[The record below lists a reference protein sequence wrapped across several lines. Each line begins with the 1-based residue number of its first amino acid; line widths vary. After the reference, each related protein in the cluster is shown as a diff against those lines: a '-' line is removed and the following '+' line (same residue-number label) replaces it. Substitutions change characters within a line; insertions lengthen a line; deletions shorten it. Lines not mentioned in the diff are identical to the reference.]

1 MRQGRLAGRW
11 QELTIPSHES
21 SCQLAFGGR
30 RANNRPSSCFS
41 TFRAPPPLLRQEEL
55 NSHPFRVISDTR
67 VNTQKGEGRLLIVWT
82 RKQFLS
88 LQSDFRV
95 TVGGGE
101 RVGDIDGIL
110 HAHTF
115 YTATP
120 IILAITPTATL
131 GAANREQSGSS
142 VREASLVTSQFVKN
156 SRANTAANIGSGW
169 LELLAPAEVPPATP
183 GCRARG
189 GELRKHT
196 NSLTEE

>member
-1 MRQGRLAGRW
+1 M
-11 QELTIPSHES
+11 
-21 SCQLAFGGR
+21 
-30 RANNRPSSCFS
+30 
-41 TFRAPPPLLRQEEL
+41 
-55 NSHPFRVISDTR
+55 
-67 VNTQKGEGRLLIVWT
+67 
-82 RKQFLS
+82 
-88 LQSDFRV
+88 

-120 IILAITPTATL
+120 IILAITPGATL

-142 VREASLVTSQFVKN
+142 VREATSVTSQFVGCGLKI
-156 SRANTAANIGSGW
+156 RGQTVQQLKHWQW
-169 LELLAPAEVPPATP
+169 LELLAPAELPPATP

-196 NSLTEE
+196 NSLTEELPEDLL

>member
-1 MRQGRLAGRW
+1 M
-11 QELTIPSHES
+11 
-21 SCQLAFGGR
+21 
-30 RANNRPSSCFS
+30 
-41 TFRAPPPLLRQEEL
+41 
-55 NSHPFRVISDTR
+55 
-67 VNTQKGEGRLLIVWT
+67 
-82 RKQFLS
+82 
-88 LQSDFRV
+88 
-95 TVGGGE
+95 TVGGGD

-131 GAANREQSGSS
+131 GVENREQSGSS

-169 LELLAPAEVPPATP
+169 LELELLAPAEVPPATP

-196 NSLTEE
+196 NSLTEELPEDQEDHRRHLQVPLEY

>member
-1 MRQGRLAGRW
+1 M
-11 QELTIPSHES
+11 
-21 SCQLAFGGR
+21 AFGGR

-131 GAANREQSGSS
+131 GAANREQSRSS
-142 VREASLVTSQFVKN
+142 VREATSVTSPFVGCGLKIRGKHCSKHQARAIGPCCAATCHCHPGM
-156 SRANTAANIGSGW
+156 SR
-169 LELLAPAEVPPATP
+169 
-183 GCRARG
+183 
-189 GELRKHT
+189 
-196 NSLTEE
+196 